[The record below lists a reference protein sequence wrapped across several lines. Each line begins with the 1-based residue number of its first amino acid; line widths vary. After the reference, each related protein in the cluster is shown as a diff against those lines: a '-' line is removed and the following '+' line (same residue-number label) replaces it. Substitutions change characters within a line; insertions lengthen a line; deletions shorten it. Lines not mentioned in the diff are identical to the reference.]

1 MGTTAPTASP
11 GGNQSAGAEA
21 DADVG
26 VQRAEEFAREHP
38 ALVKFGRVGWVAK
51 GVVYALVGI
60 LSLVVALDARGSDSS
75 SDASSGGQEAS
86 QTGAITRIAESSYGV
101 VLLFVVA
108 AGLLIY
114 SLWRMASVLLPAD
127 NDVKAWLTRAGYLVS
142 AITYL
147 LLAWSAVTLAVRPLG
162 SSGESEDARV
172 ERFTRDLMSNGVGR
186 VAVFVIGVVLLVL
199 AAVYMWQAVSAH
211 FESQLLPG
219 SVGPVSHQ
227 TLVLLGRI
235 GWVGRSGMMALIGF
249 FLVRAAVTFDASEAE
264 GLDGSLRKAA
274 SSTIGLVLVVVV
286 GAGLLVFGAFCIL
299 SAPKQRLVG
308 ADS

>member
-1 MGTTAPTASP
+1 MDTKTPITSTTPPT
-11 GGNQSAGAEA
+11 GDQST
-21 DADVG
+21 DSDVG
-26 VQRAEEFAREHP
+26 VERAEEFAREHP
-38 ALVKFGRVGWVAK
+38 AIVKFGRVGWVAK
-51 GVVYALVGI
+51 GVVYSIVGVLSLLVG
-60 LSLVVALDARGSDSS
+60 VNARDAGGGG
-75 SDASSGGQEAS
+75 DAASGGQEAS

-101 VLLFVVA
+101 VLLYVVA
-108 AGLLIY
+108 AGLVIY
-114 SLWRMASVLLPAD
+114 ALWRLMSVLLPAD
-127 NDVKAWLTRAGYLVS
+127 NDVKTWLTRAGYLVS
-142 AITYL
+142 AVTYL
-147 LLAWSAVTLAVRPLG
+147 LLAWTAVTLARRPR

-172 ERFTRDLMSNGVGR
+172 ERFTRDVMNDDLGR
-186 VAVFVIGVVLLVL
+186 AAVFAIGAVLLVL
-199 AAVYMWQAVSAH
+199 AAVFLWKAVTAH
-211 FESQLLPG
+211 FESQMLPG

-264 GLDGSLRKAA
+264 GLDGSLRRAA

>member
-1 MGTTAPTASP
+1 MKTTTSTISPTGDPSTD
-11 GGNQSAGAEA
+11 S
-21 DADVG
+21 DVG
-26 VQRAEEFAREHP
+26 VERAEEFAREHP
-38 ALVKFGRVGWVAK
+38 AMVRFGRIGWVAK
-51 GVVYALVGI
+51 GVVYALVGV
-60 LSLVVALDARGSDSS
+60 LSLVVGVNARDAGG
-75 SDASSGGQEAS
+75 DAAAGGQEAS

-101 VLLFVVA
+101 VLLYVVA
-108 AGLLIY
+108 AGLFIY
-114 SLWRMASVLLPAD
+114 ALWRLMSVLLPAD
-127 NDVKAWLTRAGYLVS
+127 NDVKTWLTRAGYLVS
-142 AITYL
+142 ALTYL
-147 LLAWSAVTLAVRPLG
+147 LLAWTAVTLARRPR

-172 ERFTRDLMSNGVGR
+172 ERFTRDVMNDDFGR
-186 VAVFVIGVVLLVL
+186 AAVFAIGAVLLVL
-199 AAVYMWQAVSAH
+199 AAVFLWKAVSAH

-219 SVGPVSHQ
+219 GVGPVSHQ

-235 GWVGRSGMMALIGF
+235 GWVGRAGMMALIGF

-264 GLDGSLRKAA
+264 GLDGSLRRAA

>member
-1 MGTTAPTASP
+1 MGSTASTTP
-11 GGNQSAGAEA
+11 TGDRSP

-26 VQRAEEFAREHP
+26 LQEAEEFAREHP
-38 ALVKFGRVGWVAK
+38 ALVKFARVGWVAK
-51 GVVYALVGI
+51 GVVYALVGV
-60 LSLVVALDARGSDSS
+60 LSLTIAVSARRSNAAGDS
-75 SDASSGGQEAS
+75 ASGGQEAS
-86 QTGAITRIAESSYGV
+86 QTGAITRIAESSYGS
-101 VLLFVVA
+101 VLLYVMA
-108 AGLLIY
+108 AGLVIY
-114 SLWRMASVLLPAD
+114 AVWRLVSVVLPAD
-127 NDVKAWLTRAGYLVS
+127 NDVKAWLTRVGYLVS
-142 AITYL
+142 ALTYL
-147 LLAWSAVTLAVRPLG
+147 LLAWSAVTIARRPGG

-172 ERFTRDLMSNGVGR
+172 ERFTRDLMDDGVGR
-186 VAVFVIGVVLLVL
+186 VVVFVIGAVLLVL
-199 AAVYMWQAVSAH
+199 AAVYLWQAVSAH
-211 FESQLLPG
+211 FASHLLPG
-219 SVGPVSHQ
+219 GVGPVSHQ

-249 FLVRAAVTFDASEAE
+249 FLVRAAVTFDPSEAE

>member
-1 MGTTAPTASP
+1 M
-11 GGNQSAGAEA
+11 
-21 DADVG
+21 
-26 VQRAEEFAREHP
+26 
-38 ALVKFGRVGWVAK
+38 
-51 GVVYALVGI
+51 
-60 LSLVVALDARGSDSS
+60 
-75 SDASSGGQEAS
+75 
-86 QTGAITRIAESSYGV
+86 
-101 VLLFVVA
+101 
-108 AGLLIY
+108 
-114 SLWRMASVLLPAD
+114 SVLLPAD

-142 AITYL
+142 AVTYL
-147 LLAWSAVTLAVRPLG
+147 LLAWTAVTLARRPR

-172 ERFTRDLMSNGVGR
+172 ERFTRDLMNDDLGR
-186 VAVFVIGVVLLVL
+186 AAVFAIGAVLLVL
-199 AAVYMWQAVSAH
+199 AAVFLWKAVSAH
-211 FESQLLPG
+211 FESHLLPG

-235 GWVGRSGMMALIGF
+235 GWVGRAGMMALIGF

-264 GLDGSLRKAA
+264 GLDGSLRRAA

>member
-1 MGTTAPTASP
+1 VNTTARTTSK
-11 GGNQSAGAEA
+11 AG
-21 DADVG
+21 DDDVG
-26 VQRAEEFAREHP
+26 VERAEEFAREHP
-38 ALVKFGRVGWVAK
+38 ALVKFGRIGWVAK
-51 GVVYALVGI
+51 GIVYALVGV
-60 LSLVVALDARGSDSS
+60 LSLIVGLQASGSDSS
-75 SDASSGGQEAS
+75 GEAGSGGQEAS

-101 VLLFVVA
+101 VLLYVLS
-108 AGLLIY
+108 AGLVIY
-114 SLWRMASVLLPAD
+114 ALWRLVSVVLPAD

-142 AITYL
+142 AVTYL
-147 LLAWSAVTLAVRPLG
+147 LLAWSAVTLARRPVG

-172 ERFTRDLMSNGVGR
+172 ERFTRDLMNDGLGR
-186 VAVFVIGVVLLVL
+186 AAVFAVGAVLLVL
-199 AAVYMWQAVSAH
+199 AAVFLWQAVSAH

-219 SVGPVSHQ
+219 SVGPVSHHV
-227 TLVLLGRI
+227 LVLLGRV

-274 SSTIGLVLVVVV
+274 SSSVGLVLVVVV

-299 SAPKQRLVG
+299 SAPKQRMVG

>member
-1 MGTTAPTASP
+1 M
-11 GGNQSAGAEA
+11 
-21 DADVG
+21 
-26 VQRAEEFAREHP
+26 
-38 ALVKFGRVGWVAK
+38 KFGRIGWVAK
-51 GVVYALVGI
+51 GLVYALVGV
-60 LSLVVALDARGSDSS
+60 LSLIVGASAKGSDSS
-75 SDASSGGQEAS
+75 SGDAAAGGQEAS
-86 QTGAITRIAESSYGV
+86 QTGAITRIAESSSGV

-108 AGLLIY
+108 AGLVIY
-114 SLWRMASVLLPAD
+114 ALWRLVTVMLPAD

-142 AITYL
+142 AVAYL
-147 LLAWSAVTLAVRPLG
+147 LLAWSAVTIARQPVG

-172 ERFTRDLMSNGVGR
+172 ERFTRDLMNDGFGR
-186 VAVFVIGVVLLVL
+186 AAVFAIGAVLLVL
-199 AAVYMWQAVSAH
+199 AAVFVWQAVSAR

-249 FLVRAAVTFDASEAE
+249 FLVRAAVTFDASDAE

-299 SAPKQRLVG
+299 SAPKQRMVG

>member
-1 MGTTAPTASP
+1 MDTTAPTTSP
-11 GGNQSAGAEA
+11 SGDQST
-21 DADVG
+21 DSDIG
-26 VQRAEEFAREHP
+26 VERAEEFAREHP
-38 ALVKFGRVGWVAK
+38 AIVKFGRIGWVAK
-51 GVVYALVGI
+51 GLVYALVGV
-60 LSLVVALDARGSDSS
+60 LSLIVGASANGSDSS
-75 SDASSGGQEAS
+75 SGDAAAGGQEAS

-108 AGLLIY
+108 AGLVIY
-114 SLWRMASVLLPAD
+114 ALWRLVTVMLPAG

-142 AITYL
+142 AVAYL
-147 LLAWSAVTLAVRPLG
+147 LLAWSAVTLAVRPRG
-162 SSGESEDARV
+162 SGESEDARV
-172 ERFTRDLMSNGVGR
+172 ERFTRDLMNDGLGR
-186 VAVFVIGVVLLVL
+186 AAVFAIGVVLLVL
-199 AAVYMWQAVSAH
+199 AAVFLWQAVSAR

-249 FLVRAAVTFDASEAE
+249 FLVRAAVTFDASDAE

-286 GAGLLVFGAFCIL
+286 GAGLLVLGAFCIL
-299 SAPKQRLVG
+299 SAPKQRMVG

>member
-1 MGTTAPTASP
+1 MDTTAPTTSP
-11 GGNQSAGAEA
+11 SGDQST
-21 DADVG
+21 DSDVG
-26 VQRAEEFAREHP
+26 VERAEEFAREHP
-38 ALVKFGRVGWVAK
+38 AIVKFGRIGWVAK
-51 GVVYALVGI
+51 GIVYALVGV
-60 LSLVVALDARGSDSS
+60 LSLIVGVSASRSDSS
-75 SDASSGGQEAS
+75 GDAASGGQEAS
-86 QTGAITRIAESSYGV
+86 QTGAITRIAESSFGV

-108 AGLLIY
+108 AGLVIY
-114 SLWRMASVLLPAD
+114 ALWRLVTVMLPAD

-142 AITYL
+142 AVAYL
-147 LLAWSAVTLAVRPLG
+147 LLAWSAVTLAVRPRG
-162 SSGESEDARV
+162 SGESEDARV
-172 ERFTRDLMSNGVGR
+172 ERFTRDLMNDGLGR
-186 VAVFVIGVVLLVL
+186 AAVFAIGAVLLVL
-199 AAVYMWQAVSAH
+199 AAVFLWQAVSAR

-249 FLVRAAVTFDASEAE
+249 FLVRAAVTFDASDAE

-299 SAPKQRLVG
+299 SAPKQRMVG

>member
-1 MGTTAPTASP
+1 MTTTTSTVSP
-11 GGNQSAGAEA
+11 NGDPST
-21 DADVG
+21 DSDVG
-26 VQRAEEFAREHP
+26 VERAEEFAREHP
-38 ALVKFGRVGWVAK
+38 AIVKFGRIGWVAK
-51 GVVYALVGI
+51 GVVYSLVGV
-60 LSLVVALDARGSDSS
+60 LSLIVGLNARDAGG
-75 SDASSGGQEAS
+75 DAASGGQEAS

-101 VLLFVVA
+101 VLLYVVA
-108 AGLLIY
+108 AGLVVY
-114 SLWRMASVLLPAD
+114 ALWRLMSVLLPAD
-127 NDVKAWLTRAGYLVS
+127 NDVKTWLTRAGYLVS
-142 AITYL
+142 AVTYL
-147 LLAWSAVTLAVRPLG
+147 FLAWTAVTLARRPR

-172 ERFTRDLMSNGVGR
+172 ERFTRDVMNDDLGR
-186 VAVFVIGVVLLVL
+186 AAVFAIGAVLLVL
-199 AAVYMWQAVSAH
+199 AAVFLWKAVSAH
-211 FESQLLPG
+211 FESHLLPG

-235 GWVGRSGMMALIGF
+235 GWVGRAGMMALIGF

-264 GLDGSLRKAA
+264 GLDGSLRRAA

>member
-1 MGTTAPTASP
+1 MDTTVPTTSP
-11 GGNQSAGAEA
+11 SGDQSP
-21 DADVG
+21 DSDVG
-26 VQRAEEFAREHP
+26 VERAEEFAREHP
-38 ALVKFGRVGWVAK
+38 AIVKFGRLGWVAK
-51 GVVYALVGI
+51 GIVYALVGV
-60 LSLVVALDARGSDSS
+60 LSLIVGLSANSSDSS
-75 SDASSGGQEAS
+75 SGDAASGGQEAS

-108 AGLLIY
+108 AGLVIY
-114 SLWRMASVLLPAD
+114 ALWRLVTVMLPAD

-142 AITYL
+142 AGAYL
-147 LLAWSAVTLAVRPLG
+147 LLAWSAVTLAVRPRG
-162 SSGESEDARV
+162 SGESEDARV
-172 ERFTRDLMSNGVGR
+172 ERFTRDLMNDGFGR
-186 VAVFVIGVVLLVL
+186 AAVFVIGAVLLVL
-199 AAVYMWQAVSAH
+199 AAAFLWQAASAH

-249 FLVRAAVTFDASEAE
+249 FLVRSAVTFDASDAE

-274 SSTIGLVLVVVV
+274 SSTIGLALVVVV

-299 SAPKQRLVG
+299 SAPKQRMVG

>member
-1 MGTTAPTASP
+1 MKTTTSTISPTGDPSTD
-11 GGNQSAGAEA
+11 S
-21 DADVG
+21 DVG
-26 VQRAEEFAREHP
+26 VERAEEFAREHP
-38 ALVKFGRVGWVAK
+38 AIVKFGRIGWVAK
-51 GVVYALVGI
+51 GVVYSLVGV
-60 LSLVVALDARGSDSS
+60 LSLLVGLNARDAGG
-75 SDASSGGQEAS
+75 DAASGGQEAS

-101 VLLFVVA
+101 VLLYVVA
-108 AGLLIY
+108 AGLFIY
-114 SLWRMASVLLPAD
+114 ALWRLMSVLLPAD

-142 AITYL
+142 AVTYL
-147 LLAWSAVTLAVRPLG
+147 LLAWTAVTLARRPR

-172 ERFTRDLMSNGVGR
+172 ERFTRDLMNDDLGR
-186 VAVFVIGVVLLVL
+186 VAVFAIGAVLLVL
-199 AAVYMWQAVSAH
+199 AAVFLWKAVSAH
-211 FESQLLPG
+211 FESHLLPG

-235 GWVGRSGMMALIGF
+235 GWVGRAGMMALIGF

-264 GLDGSLRKAA
+264 GLDGSLRRAA

>member
-1 MGTTAPTASP
+1 MSPTAGTTEAT
-11 GGNQSAGAEA
+11 GNG
-21 DADVG
+21 VG
-26 VQRAEEFAREHP
+26 VETAEEFAREHP
-38 ALVKFGRVGWVAK
+38 AIVKFGRVGWVAK
-51 GVVYALVGI
+51 GVVYALVGV
-60 LSLVVALDARGSDSS
+60 LSLVVGLNASGSDSAG
-75 SDASSGGQEAS
+75 DAASGGQEAS
-86 QTGAITRIAESSYGV
+86 QTGAITRIAESDYGV
-101 VLLFVVA
+101 ALLYVLA
-108 AGLLIY
+108 AGLVIY
-114 SLWRMASVLLPAD
+114 ALWRLVSVVLPAD

-142 AITYL
+142 AVTYL
-147 LLAWSAVTLAVRPLG
+147 LLAWSTVTLARRPVG

-172 ERFTRDLMSNGVGR
+172 ERFTRDLMNDGLGR
-186 VAVFVIGVVLLVL
+186 AAVLAIGVVLLVL
-199 AAVYMWQAVSAH
+199 AAVFLWQAVSAH

-249 FLVRAAVTFDASEAE
+249 FLVRAAVTFDASDAE

-299 SAPKQRLVG
+299 SAPKQRMVG